1 MPAPRVF
8 YLVPD
13 YDRPSWG
20 TATLYEHVALLC
32 ELGFDARVVHE
43 RAPFRLGWIERE
55 LPITHL
61 DALDVPPAA
70 ADVLVVPEVSAARAV
85 ALGWP
90 CRRWVFV
97 QGGFLAEAGL
107 GGAADYPA
115 LGYERAL
122 AVMPHVAR
130 IVARHYGLVP
140 ALVPPFVAPY
150 FFAPDAAT
158 RPRGRTILL
167 AVKPE
172 YGALGFPDR
181 EIFLGVVGR
190 HLASRPAGG
199 PASGWRVEELA
210 GLTHAAVAARMAE
223 AAFLVSLNT
232 HESFNA
238 TVPEAMA
245 AGCVALCYDAYGGQ
259 DFLVD
264 RENAFVFPNHH
275 LWPLVETLLDLL
287 DPSPARAEELRRM
300 RAAAHATA
308 AGFGREAVRDALAR
322 AFADL

>member
-1 MPAPRVF
+1 MPSPRIH

-43 RAPFRLGWIERE
+43 RAPFRLGWIERD

-61 DALDVPPAA
+61 DALDAPPTA
-70 ADVLVVPEVSAARAV
+70 ADILVVPEVEAARAA

-97 QGGFLAEAGL
+97 QGGFLAESGL
-107 GGAADYPA
+107 GGAAGYPA

-130 IVARHYGLVP
+130 IVERHYGLVP
-140 ALVPPFVAPY
+140 AVVPPFVAPY
-150 FFAPDAAT
+150 FFAPDGAS
-158 RPRGRTILL
+158 RPRGRTVLL
-167 AVKPE
+167 AVKAE
-172 YGALGFPDR
+172 YGALGFADR

-190 HLASRPAGG
+190 HLAAR
-199 PASGWRVEELA
+199 SGDAWRVEELT
-210 GLTHAAVAARMAE
+210 GLTHAEVAARMAG

-245 AGCVALCYDAYGGQ
+245 AGCVPLCYDAYGGQ

-275 LWPLVETLLDLL
+275 LWPLVDTLLDLL
-287 DPSPARAEELRRM
+287 ASFAERAEELARL
-300 RAAAHATA
+300 RAAARATA
-308 AGFGREAVRDALAR
+308 ERFRREATRDALAR